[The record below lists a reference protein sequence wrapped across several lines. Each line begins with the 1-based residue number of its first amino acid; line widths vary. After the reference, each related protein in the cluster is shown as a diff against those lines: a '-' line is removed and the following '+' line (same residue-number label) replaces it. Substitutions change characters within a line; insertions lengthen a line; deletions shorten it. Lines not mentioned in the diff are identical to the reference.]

1 MDYILIILS
10 AVAFYAVILAT
21 KKIIEGRKH
30 ITEEEFQAYMRG
42 GRTMSDDERS
52 RVTRHLG
59 ICLECQG
66 HVDEWIKREDV
77 GDSSVRD

>member
-1 MDYILIILS
+1 MDYILIVLS
-10 AVAFYAVILAT
+10 AIAFYAVILAV
-21 KKIIEGRKH
+21 KKIVASRKL

-42 GRTMSDDERS
+42 GRTMDENERS

-66 HVDEWIKREDV
+66 HVDEWIKTERSEDASLRE
-77 GDSSVRD
+77 